1 MKLKILFLACL
12 VCLIAACGK
21 IPNIH
26 TDAETVTKA
35 AAEIADFTLPDGY
48 QPEFTA
54 SAMGV
59 TLTGFEPGDGASHLY
74 LIQTQDE
81 TMDKDLDEVID
92 EMVPGKKDR
101 KSRVTILENRTV
113 TIRGETSTLV
123 LSEGING
130 EGKSFRQ
137 AVVKFEGKG
146 GPAVLVFSEP
156 TATWDI
162 DRVEALI
169 ASIQ

>member
-1 MKLKILFLACL
+1 MKLRLIILACL

-26 TDAETVTKA
+26 TDAEKVNQA

-54 SAMGV
+54 SAMGY
-59 TLTGFEPGDGASHLY
+59 TLVGYEPGDGASHLY
-74 LIQTQDE
+74 LVQAQDQSFS
-81 TMDKDLDEVID
+81 KDIDEVID

-101 KSRVTILENRTV
+101 KNRVTIVENRSVTV
-113 TIRGETSTLV
+113 RGKPCTLV

-137 AVVKFEGKG
+137 AVVAFEGKG

-156 TATWDI
+156 AATWDLE
-162 DRVEALI
+162 RVDALI
-169 ASIQ
+169 ASFK